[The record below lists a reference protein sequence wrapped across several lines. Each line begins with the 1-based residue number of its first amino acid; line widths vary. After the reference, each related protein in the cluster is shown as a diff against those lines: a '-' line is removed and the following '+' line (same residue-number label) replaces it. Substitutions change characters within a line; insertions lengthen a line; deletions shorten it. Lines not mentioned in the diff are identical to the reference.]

1 MRQEVIAVAI
11 AFIATRDIG
20 VDAYFSKVLTRSK
33 PAILFGHKETIDKI
47 NSQWCPHMVLGDAKI
62 EEFAS
67 IKQKED
73 DAKNAEIAKKEASLA
88 AESAKLAA
96 AEIAKKEEE
105 AKAVAAVAAVAL
117 AKKEEEAKAVAAAA
131 AASAAEAVKA
141 AAAALAKK
149 EEEAKAIAA
158 AAAAS
163 AAEAAKAAAAALA
176 KKQEEELEE
185 AAEEAMAVAAEA
197 ARKEAA
203 DAEVAQVA
211 IRAKKQEELS
221 RLAEVASKANAIEQA
236 EKSAATATASSSS
249 SPTNPIQLQDIL
261 LAKKKTVSEQLLSA
275 DVVSAPVS
283 DDVDIFDI
291 MQASAEAEA
300 AQVCVGSL
308 HTILLSAIK
317 LTSSLHDHHR
327 IRTYQTFLTS
337 NEVTSDKNKQ
347 LITVNHLPNSK
358 K

>member
-1 MRQEVIAVAI
+1 MRQEIIAVAI

-96 AEIAKKEEE
+96 AQIAKKEEE

-131 AASAAEAVKA
+131 AASAAEA
-141 AAAALAKK
+141 
-149 EEEAKAIAA
+149 
-158 AAAAS
+158 
-163 AAEAAKAAAAALA
+163 AKAAAAALA
-176 KKQEEELEE
+176 KKQEEELED

-275 DVVSAPVS
+275 DGVSAPVS

>member
-1 MRQEVIAVAI
+1 MRQEIIAVAI

-96 AEIAKKEEE
+96 AQIAKKEE

-275 DVVSAPVS
+275 DGVSAPVS